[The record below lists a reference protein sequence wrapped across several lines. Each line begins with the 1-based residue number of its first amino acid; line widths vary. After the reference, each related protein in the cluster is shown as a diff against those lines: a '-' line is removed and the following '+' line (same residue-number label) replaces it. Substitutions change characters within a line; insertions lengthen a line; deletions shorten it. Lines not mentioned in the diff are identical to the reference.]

1 MFNAIWIV
9 VKIRRCKEIW
19 IFAPFS
25 KDTLRKLKKICFA
38 LYQLNIELKTKSLL
52 TMPSNVLPLHSS
64 QNSNADNILLDLDTK
79 LSIVSKIYR
88 TLKLTMTWNLLKT
101 FSNRPSVRKESSCST
116 VQRKAAGR
124 GRINIDWVDCKKGEQ
139 RRGAVAAVL
148 EAFRC
153 RYR

>member
-25 KDTLRKLKKICFA
+25 KDTQRKLKKICFA